1 MLQHAS
7 NLGPSR
13 VRWQHSP
20 QICKTVRD
28 YESVWYGKMI
38 IAQWSLQVC
47 FASKSHWVTVHKRLV
62 QCLGKPF
69 GGVVPV
75 FGLALHRGIQ
85 VKFQKSLGGKGNFA
99 GGSQQRRQN
108 KSPHVAGENI
118 NLRFMFFIFSPFRKF
133 GMVEELACVSA
144 RRHVG
149 FRDLKC
155 QITERGLET

>member
-118 NLRFMFFIFSPFRKF
+118 NLRFMFFIFSPLGSLEWSR
-133 GMVEELACVSA
+133 SW
-144 RRHVG
+144 HVWVQDDMLVLG
-149 FRDLKC
+149 TSNVRLLR
-155 QITERGLET
+155 EV